1 MSRKHRLQHEAKR
14 AQLDH
19 YHALDAEPAEGW
31 DGIDADAHAVR
42 AFGEVGIPF
51 FVSNS
56 FSKSF
61 SLYGERVGALSI
73 VAHFRGMRRDYSTQG
88 GRTFFFFSR

>member
-31 DGIDADAHAVR
+31 DGIDADDN
-42 AFGEVGIPF
+42 E
-51 FVSNS
+51 
-56 FSKSF
+56 
-61 SLYGERVGALSI
+61 GADDAQ
-73 VAHFRGMRRDYSTQG
+73 VWTQAPATPGNEQRGSA
-88 GRTFFFFSR
+88 